1 MENIKIDPN
10 GFWDRRNIEN
20 GKVIIPSNMIT
31 MKGVNFPVLGVSDT
45 GDTKVMLPNREYKFN
60 GNNVTEYKMKNGGN
74 TTIGNT
80 SFDVMESFKKLVL
93 SPEYAT
99 QVDNSQQFMQNG
111 GEDDD
116 KKKENKNPWLDAIDK
131 LRQQDLQPFE
141 TYQYEGRIRKN
152 EKQLEQQ
159 NVWKNNINDYN
170 NLKPFFD
177 SYQIEYDKS
186 NKDVDMLLKPED
198 LKDDNYKTLDN
209 FYNSEEAINNISNQ
223 FYGSTIGLNNINI
236 GTLGKNIIDGNVEYP
251 EIQTTKPRTWAK
263 INWQGVDNLGSTF
276 VNILNNYGNW
286 REARQK
292 ENLSP
297 IETQAAAQYDD
308 LTINDLNNVK
318 WGDRYGFNNP
328 FAYDDTTE
336 VQNRGTFVKYGGRCF
351 DEGGQYDNVTP
362 EELDYLIKN
371 GIKFH
376 F

>member
-20 GKVIIPSNMIT
+20 GKVIIPSNRIT

-45 GDTKVMLPNREYKFN
+45 GDMKVMLPNGEYKFN
-60 GNNVTEYKMKNGGN
+60 GNNVTEYKMKNGGK

-99 QVDNSQQFMQNG
+99 QVDNSQHVMQDG
-111 GEDDD
+111 GEDDE
-116 KKKENKNPWLDAIDK
+116 KEKNPWLNAVDSIR
-131 LRQQDLQPFE
+131 LQDLQPLE
-141 TYQYEGRIRKN
+141 TYQYVGRIRKN
-152 EKQLEQQ
+152 EKQLEEQ

-170 NLKPFFD
+170 NQKSILD
-177 SYQIEYDKS
+177 SYQTAYDKS
-186 NKDVDMLLKPED
+186 DKDIGLLLNPEYSPGYS
-198 LKDDNYKTLDN
+198 NYKTLDN

-276 VNILNNYGNW
+276 VNLLNNYGNW

-297 IETQAAAQYDD
+297 VETQAAVVGPYGNMNYGAGY
-308 LTINDLNNVK
+308 TFNVIANSYPQEQTEIENQ
-318 WGDRYGFNNP
+318 GDVITN
-328 FAYDDTTE
+328 T
-336 VQNRGTFVKYGGRCF
+336 VKYGGRCF

>member
-1 MENIKIDPN
+1 MNNVRIDPN
-10 GFWDRRNIEN
+10 GFWDKRNIEN
-20 GKVIIPSNMIT
+20 GKVIIPSNRIT

-45 GDTKVMLPNREYKFN
+45 GDMKVMLPNGEYKFN
-60 GNNVTEYKMKNGGN
+60 GNNVTEYKMKNGGK

-99 QVDNSQQFMQNG
+99 QVDNSQQQFQSG

-116 KKKENKNPWLDAIDK
+116 EKEEKKNPWLDAVDK
-131 LRQQDLQPFE
+131 LRQQDLQPLE

-152 EKQLEQQ
+152 EKQLEEQ
-159 NVWKNNINDYN
+159 NVWKNQINDYN
-170 NLKPFFD
+170 DFKKALDYYNDTVESFTGTKPQNVTPEK
-177 SYQIEYDKS
+177 YQ
-186 NKDVDMLLKPED
+186 N
-198 LKDDNYKTLDN
+198 LDN

-236 GTLGKNIIDGNVEYP
+236 GTFGKNIIDGNVEYP

-276 VNILNNYGNW
+276 VNLFNNYGNW